1 MFDKFYDSISAIF
14 RMNSCDIAAIRGK
27 FKIYIFANAKDVLDK
42 LWVPNSEIFGSDS
55 DAIESR
61 RGRSG
66 TRSWA
71 NAHDV
76 FAIGCGSHSDIVVL
90 AGEDR
95 AVNKGT
101 SRKANVAQDQA
112 ILAI

>member
-1 MFDKFYDSISAIF
+1 MISQP
-14 RMNSCDIAAIRGK
+14 SGT
-27 FKIYIFANAKDVLDK
+27 FKIYIFANAKDELDK
-42 LWVPNSEIFGSDS
+42 LWVPNSKIFGSDS

-76 FAIGCGSHSDIVVL
+76 FAIGCGSHSNILVL
-90 AGEDR
+90 AAEDR